1 LITADVPLLRTAQIG
16 KSVQQNWRCD
26 LGTFGYLVN
35 VTARECSTSS
45 EMTSPT
51 NLLSAHPQESELDRF
66 ILQKLD
72 DREIAALSRF
82 GRKRTLADGEH
93 LFCTGDREL
102 SVYIILRGEAQVYF
116 MRGGRE
122 REVVVLGEG
131 DVIGDISML
140 TRMAAVVSVRAR
152 GELEVTEIPA
162 KEFRSALSDLPAI
175 AEKVINAFV
184 VRRKWLESMDDFS
197 GVLQIVGRKRDPEAF
212 QLRDFLEK
220 NHIPHAFIEAESEE
234 GGAILQRYD
243 LSSDGPG
250 DLPAVIIGADNRLLR
265 RPSLREIGS
274 ATGLRRCLDAE
285 GHTFDLLVIGAG
297 PAGLSAAVGA
307 SSEGLD
313 TAILERYAA
322 GGQAGSSSKIENYP
336 GFPSGISGA
345 ELTHRIFLQANRFG
359 AGFTAASP
367 AIGMR
372 IEHFGDRDI
381 WVLELEGGE
390 RLRSRTVLI
399 ATGAQYRRLDAE
411 GRERF
416 EGAGVY
422 YSALT
427 VDPQLY
433 EHSNVVVVGG
443 GNSAGQAIM
452 YLALRAEKVIV
463 IIRGEDLFKSMS
475 SYLVRRIEQM
485 PNVEVLRHTRVRRC
499 QGDTCLTA
507 VELVDTKANSTRLI
521 ETSALFSFIGAL
533 PHTRWLPTG
542 LDRDEKGFIKTGRLV
557 SESPNWPLRDRK
569 PLLMETSLPGV
580 FAAGDVRAGSTKR
593 CVAAVG
599 EGGQAIECVH
609 DFLGTYAA

>member
-1 LITADVPLLRTAQIG
+1 MTLPADPLP
-16 KSVQQNWRCD
+16 
-26 LGTFGYLVN
+26 
-35 VTARECSTSS
+35 AR
-45 EMTSPT
+45 
-51 NLLSAHPQESELDRF
+51 PQESDYERF
-66 ILQKLD
+66 GLQKLNAE
-72 DREIAALSRF
+72 EIAALSRL
-82 GRKRTLADGEH
+82 GRNRTLADGDH
-93 LFCTGDREL
+93 LFFTGDRDL
-102 SVYIILRGEAQVYF
+102 SVYIVLRGQAQVYF
-116 MRGGRE
+116 MRGGTE

-131 DVIGDISML
+131 HVIGDISML

-152 GELEVTEIPA
+152 GELEVTEIPVKA
-162 KEFRSALSDLPAI
+162 FRSALSDLPAI
-175 AEKVINAFV
+175 AEKIINAFV
-184 VRRKWLESMDDFS
+184 ARRKWLESMDDFS
-197 GVLQIVGRKRDPEAF
+197 GVLQILGRRRDPEAF
-212 QLRDFLEK
+212 QIRDFLEK
-220 NHIPHAFIEAESEE
+220 NHIPHAFIEVESEE
-234 GGAILQRYD
+234 GSAILKRYD
-243 LSSDGPG
+243 LSNDGPG

-265 RPSLREIGS
+265 RPSLREVGS

-285 GHTFDLLVIGAG
+285 GHTFDLMIIGAG

-322 GGQAGSSSKIENYP
+322 GGQAGTSSKIENYP

-345 ELTHRIFLQANRFG
+345 ELTNRIFLQANRFG

-372 IEHFGDRDI
+372 NEHSVDRDV

-390 RLRSRTVLI
+390 KLRSRSVLI

-422 YSALT
+422 YAALT

-433 EHSNVVVVGG
+433 EHSTVVVVGG
-443 GNSAGQAIM
+443 GNSAGQAIL
-452 YLALRAEKVIV
+452 YLALRAEKVFV
-463 IIRGEDLFKSMS
+463 VIRGENLYKSMS
-475 SYLVRRIEQM
+475 SYLVHRIEQT

-499 QGDTCLTA
+499 EGATCLTA
-507 VELVDTKANSTRLI
+507 VELEDTETKSTRLI
-521 ETSALFSFIGAL
+521 ETPALFSFIGAL
-533 PHTRWLPTG
+533 PHTRWLPAG
-542 LDRDEKGFIKTGRLV
+542 LERDEKGFIKTGRMV
-557 SESPNWPLRDRK
+557 SESPQWPLRDRK

-609 DFLGTYAA
+609 DFLGTYA

>member
-1 LITADVPLLRTAQIG
+1 MTVPA
-16 KSVQQNWRCD
+16 N
-26 LGTFGYLVN
+26 
-35 VTARECSTSS
+35 
-45 EMTSPT
+45 P
-51 NLLSAHPQESELDRF
+51 LSARPQESDYERF
-66 ILQKLD
+66 GLEKLNAE
-72 DREIAALSRF
+72 EIGALSRL
-82 GRKRTLADGEH
+82 GRNRTLADGEH
-93 LFCTGDREL
+93 LFCTGDRDL
-102 SVYIILRGEAQVYF
+102 SVYIVLRGQAQVYF
-116 MRGGRE
+116 MRGGTE

-131 DVIGDISML
+131 HVIGDISML

-152 GELEVTEIPA
+152 GELEVTEIPVKA
-162 KEFRSALSDLPAI
+162 FRSALSDLPTI
-175 AEKVINAFV
+175 AEKIINAFV
-184 VRRKWLESMDDFS
+184 ARRKWLESMDDFS
-197 GVLQIVGRKRDPEAF
+197 GVLQILGGGRDPEAF
-212 QLRDFLEK
+212 QIHDFLEK
-220 NHIPHAFIEAESEE
+220 NHIPHAFIKVESEE
-234 GGAILQRYD
+234 GSAILKRFD
-243 LSSDGPG
+243 LSNDGPG

-265 RPSLREIGS
+265 RPSLREVGS

-285 GHTFDLLVIGAG
+285 GHTFDLMIIGAG

-322 GGQAGSSSKIENYP
+322 GGQAGTSSKIENYP

-345 ELTHRIFLQANRFG
+345 ELTNRIFLQANRFG

-372 IEHFGDRDI
+372 NESSVDRDV

-390 RLRSRTVLI
+390 RLRSRSVLI

-422 YSALT
+422 YAALT

-433 EHSNVVVVGG
+433 EHSTVVVVGG
-443 GNSAGQAIM
+443 GNSAGQAII
-452 YLALRAEKVIV
+452 YLALRAEKVFV
-463 IIRGEDLFKSMS
+463 VIRGGNLYKSMS
-475 SYLVRRIEQM
+475 SYLVHRIEQM

-499 QGDTCLTA
+499 EGATCLTA
-507 VELVDTKANSTRLI
+507 VELEESESKSTRLI
-521 ETSALFSFIGAL
+521 ETPALFSFIGAL
-533 PHTRWLPTG
+533 PHTRWLPAG
-542 LDRDEKGFIKTGRLV
+542 LERDEKGFIKTGRMV
-557 SESPNWPLRDRK
+557 SESPQWPLRDRK

-609 DFLGTYAA
+609 DFLGTYA

>member
-1 LITADVPLLRTAQIG
+1 MQIR
-16 KSVQQNWRCD
+16 KSLEQNGRSYG
-26 LGTFGYLVN
+26 GTFAYRFWV
-35 VTARECSTSS
+35 VTSLGNALHCS
-45 EMTSPT
+45 EMTPPA
-51 NLLSAHPQESELDRF
+51 NPLPALPQESDYERF
-66 ILQKLD
+66 DLQKLSAE
-72 DREIAALSRF
+72 EIAALSRL
-82 GRKRTLADGEH
+82 GRNRTLADGEH
-93 LFCTGDREL
+93 LFFTGDRDL
-102 SVYIILRGEAQVYF
+102 SVYIVLRGQAQVYF

-197 GVLQIVGRKRDPEAF
+197 GVLQIVSRKRDPEAF
-212 QLRDFLEK
+212 QLSDLLKK

-322 GGQAGSSSKIENYP
+322 GGQAGTSSKIENYP

-345 ELTHRIFLQANRFG
+345 ELTHRIFLQPTASARACGSPIGCAMNIRSTATFG
-359 AGFTAASP
+359 CSNSKAARDCGPVLCLSPRGLNIAASTRR
-367 AIGMR
+367 AVNVSREQASTMR
-372 IEHFGDRDI
+372 P
-381 WVLELEGGE
+381 
-390 RLRSRTVLI
+390 S
-399 ATGAQYRRLDAE
+399 Q
-411 GRERF
+411 
-416 EGAGVY
+416 
-422 YSALT
+422 
-427 VDPQLY
+427 
-433 EHSNVVVVGG
+433 
-443 GNSAGQAIM
+443 
-452 YLALRAEKVIV
+452 
-463 IIRGEDLFKSMS
+463 
-475 SYLVRRIEQM
+475 
-485 PNVEVLRHTRVRRC
+485 
-499 QGDTCLTA
+499 
-507 VELVDTKANSTRLI
+507 
-521 ETSALFSFIGAL
+521 
-533 PHTRWLPTG
+533 
-542 LDRDEKGFIKTGRLV
+542 
-557 SESPNWPLRDRK
+557 
-569 PLLMETSLPGV
+569 
-580 FAAGDVRAGSTKR
+580 
-593 CVAAVG
+593 
-599 EGGQAIECVH
+599 
-609 DFLGTYAA
+609 

>member
-1 LITADVPLLRTAQIG
+1 MTPPDNALP
-16 KSVQQNWRCD
+16 
-26 LGTFGYLVN
+26 
-35 VTARECSTSS
+35 AR
-45 EMTSPT
+45 
-51 NLLSAHPQESELDRF
+51 LQESDYERF
-66 ILQKLD
+66 GLQKLNAE
-72 DREIAALSRF
+72 EIAALSRL
-82 GRKRTLADGEH
+82 GRNRTLADGEH
-93 LFCTGDREL
+93 LFFTGDRDL
-102 SVYIILRGEAQVYF
+102 SVYIVLRGQAQVYF
-116 MRGGRE
+116 MRGGTE

-131 DVIGDISML
+131 HVIGDISML

-152 GELEVTEIPA
+152 GELEVTEIPVKA
-162 KEFRSALSDLPAI
+162 FRSALSDLPAI
-175 AEKVINAFV
+175 AEKIIDAFV
-184 VRRKWLESMDDFS
+184 ARRKWLESMDDFS
-197 GVLQIVGRKRDPEAF
+197 GVLQILGGRRDPEAF
-212 QLRDFLEK
+212 QIRDFLEK
-220 NHIPHAFIEAESEE
+220 NHIPHAFIEVESEE
-234 GGAILQRYD
+234 GSAILKRYD
-243 LSSDGPG
+243 LSNDGPG

-265 RPSLREIGS
+265 RPSLREVGS

-285 GHTFDLLVIGAG
+285 GHTFDLMIIGAG

-322 GGQAGSSSKIENYP
+322 GGQAGTSSKIENYP

-345 ELTHRIFLQANRFG
+345 ELTNRIFLQANRFG

-367 AIGMR
+367 AVGIR
-372 IEHFGDRDI
+372 NEHSVDRDV

-390 RLRSRTVLI
+390 RLRSRSVLI

-422 YSALT
+422 YAALT

-433 EHSNVVVVGG
+433 EHSTVVVVGG

-452 YLALRAEKVIV
+452 YLALRAEKVFV
-463 IIRGEDLFKSMS
+463 VIRGENLYKSMS
-475 SYLVRRIEQM
+475 SYLVHRIEQM

-499 QGDTCLTA
+499 EGATCLTA
-507 VELVDTKANSTRLI
+507 VELEDTETKSTRLI
-521 ETSALFSFIGAL
+521 ETPALFSFIGAL
-533 PHTRWLPTG
+533 PHTRWLPAG
-542 LDRDEKGFIKTGRLV
+542 LERDEKGFIKTGHMV
-557 SESPNWPLRDRK
+557 SESPQWPLRDRK

-609 DFLGTYAA
+609 DFLGTYA

>member
-1 LITADVPLLRTAQIG
+1 
-16 KSVQQNWRCD
+16 
-26 LGTFGYLVN
+26 
-35 VTARECSTSS
+35 
-45 EMTSPT
+45 MTSPT

-102 SVYIILRGEAQVYF
+102 SVYIVLRGQAQVYF

-322 GGQAGSSSKIENYP
+322 GGQAGTSSKIENYP

-367 AIGMR
+367 AIGMH

-427 VDPQLY
+427 VDAQLY
-433 EHSNVVVVGG
+433 EHSKVVVVGG

-463 IIRGEDLFKSMS
+463 VIRGEDLFKSMS

-507 VELVDTKANSTRLI
+507 VELVDTQANSTRLI
-521 ETSALFSFIGAL
+521 ETPTLFSFIGAL

-542 LDRDEKGFIKTGRLV
+542 LDRDDKGFIKTGHLV

>member
-1 LITADVPLLRTAQIG
+1 MTLPANPLP
-16 KSVQQNWRCD
+16 
-26 LGTFGYLVN
+26 
-35 VTARECSTSS
+35 AR
-45 EMTSPT
+45 
-51 NLLSAHPQESELDRF
+51 LQESDYERF
-66 ILQKLD
+66 GLQKLNAE
-72 DREIAALSRF
+72 EIAALSRL
-82 GRKRTLADGEH
+82 GRNRTLADGEH
-93 LFCTGDREL
+93 LFFTGDRDL
-102 SVYIILRGEAQVYF
+102 SVYIVLRGQAQVYF
-116 MRGGRE
+116 MRGGTE

-131 DVIGDISML
+131 HVIGDISML

-152 GELEVTEIPA
+152 GELEVTEIPVKA
-162 KEFRSALSDLPAI
+162 FRSALSDLPAI
-175 AEKVINAFV
+175 AEKIINAFV
-184 VRRKWLESMDDFS
+184 ARRKWLESMDDFS
-197 GVLQIVGRKRDPEAF
+197 GVLQILGRRRDPEAF
-212 QLRDFLEK
+212 QIRDFLEK
-220 NHIPHAFIEAESEE
+220 NHIPHAFIEVESEE
-234 GGAILQRYD
+234 GSAILKRYD
-243 LSSDGPG
+243 LSNDGPG

-265 RPSLREIGS
+265 RPSLREVGS

-285 GHTFDLLVIGAG
+285 GHTFDLMIIGAG

-322 GGQAGSSSKIENYP
+322 GGQAGTSSKIENYP

-345 ELTHRIFLQANRFG
+345 ELTNRIFLQANRFG

-367 AIGMR
+367 AVGMR
-372 IEHFGDRDI
+372 NEHSVDRDV

-390 RLRSRTVLI
+390 RLRSRSVLI

-422 YSALT
+422 YAALT

-433 EHSNVVVVGG
+433 EHSTVVVVGG

-452 YLALRAEKVIV
+452 YLALRAEKVFV
-463 IIRGEDLFKSMS
+463 VIRGENLYKSMS
-475 SYLVRRIEQM
+475 SYLVHRIEQM

-499 QGDTCLTA
+499 EGATCLTA
-507 VELVDTKANSTRLI
+507 VELEDTETKSTRLI
-521 ETSALFSFIGAL
+521 ETPALFSFIGAL
-533 PHTRWLPTG
+533 PHTRWLPAG
-542 LDRDEKGFIKTGRLV
+542 LERDEKGFIKTGRMV
-557 SESPNWPLRDRK
+557 SESPQWPLRDRK

-609 DFLGTYAA
+609 DFLGTYA

>member
-1 LITADVPLLRTAQIG
+1 MTVPA
-16 KSVQQNWRCD
+16 N
-26 LGTFGYLVN
+26 
-35 VTARECSTSS
+35 
-45 EMTSPT
+45 P
-51 NLLSAHPQESELDRF
+51 LSARPQESDYERF
-66 ILQKLD
+66 GLQKLNAE
-72 DREIAALSRF
+72 EIGALSRL
-82 GRKRTLADGEH
+82 GRNRTLADGEH
-93 LFCTGDREL
+93 LFFTGDRDL
-102 SVYIILRGEAQVYF
+102 SVYIVLRGQAQVYF
-116 MRGGRE
+116 MRGGTE

-131 DVIGDISML
+131 HVIGDISML

-152 GELEVTEIPA
+152 GELEVTEIPVKA
-162 KEFRSALSDLPAI
+162 FRSALSDLPTI
-175 AEKVINAFV
+175 AEKIINAFV
-184 VRRKWLESMDDFS
+184 ARRKWLESMDDFS

-220 NHIPHAFIEAESEE
+220 NHIPHAFIEVESEE
-234 GGAILQRYD
+234 GSAILNRYD
-243 LSSDGPG
+243 LSNDGPG
-250 DLPAVIIGADNRLLR
+250 DLPAVIIASDNRLLR
-265 RPSLREIGS
+265 RPSLREVGS
-274 ATGLRRCLDAE
+274 ATGIRRCLDAE
-285 GHTFDLLVIGAG
+285 GHTFDLMIIGAG

-322 GGQAGSSSKIENYP
+322 GCQAGTSSKIENYP

-345 ELTHRIFLQANRFG
+345 ELTNRIFLQANRFG

-367 AIGMR
+367 AIGIR
-372 IEHFGDRDI
+372 NEHSFDRDV

-390 RLRSRTVLI
+390 RLRSRSVLI

-433 EHSNVVVVGG
+433 EHSKVVVVGG

-533 PHTRWLPTG
+533 PHTRWLPSS
-542 LDRDEKGFIKTGRLV
+542 LDRDEKGFIKTGHLV
-557 SESPNWPLRDRK
+557 SESLNWTLRDRK

-580 FAAGDVRAGSTKR
+580 FAAGDVRAGSTNR

>member
-1 LITADVPLLRTAQIG
+1 MTLPADPLP
-16 KSVQQNWRCD
+16 
-26 LGTFGYLVN
+26 
-35 VTARECSTSS
+35 AR
-45 EMTSPT
+45 
-51 NLLSAHPQESELDRF
+51 PQESDYERF
-66 ILQKLD
+66 GLQKLNAE
-72 DREIAALSRF
+72 EIAALSRL
-82 GRKRTLADGEH
+82 GRNRTLADGDH
-93 LFCTGDREL
+93 LFFTGDRDL
-102 SVYIILRGEAQVYF
+102 SVYIVLRGQAQVYF
-116 MRGGRE
+116 MRGGTE

-131 DVIGDISML
+131 HVIGDISML

-152 GELEVTEIPA
+152 GELEVTEIPVKA
-162 KEFRSALSDLPAI
+162 FRSALSDLPAI
-175 AEKVINAFV
+175 AEKIINAFV
-184 VRRKWLESMDDFS
+184 RRRKWLESMDDFS
-197 GVLQIVGRKRDPEAF
+197 GVLQILGRRRDPEAF
-212 QLRDFLEK
+212 QIRDFLEK
-220 NHIPHAFIEAESEE
+220 NHIPHAFIEEESEE
-234 GGAILQRYD
+234 GSAILKRYD
-243 LSSDGPG
+243 LSNDGPG

-265 RPSLREIGS
+265 RPSLREVGS

-285 GHTFDLLVIGAG
+285 GHTFDLMIIGAG

-322 GGQAGSSSKIENYP
+322 GGQAGTSSKIENYP

-345 ELTHRIFLQANRFG
+345 ELTNRIFLQANRFG

-367 AIGMR
+367 AVGIR
-372 IEHFGDRDI
+372 NEHSVDRDV

-390 RLRSRTVLI
+390 RLRSRSVLI

-422 YSALT
+422 YAALT
-427 VDPQLY
+427 VDPHLY
-433 EHSNVVVVGG
+433 EHSTVVVVGG

-452 YLALRAEKVIV
+452 YLALRAEKVFV
-463 IIRGEDLFKSMS
+463 VIRGENLYKSMS
-475 SYLVRRIEQM
+475 SYLVHRIEQT

-499 QGDTCLTA
+499 EGATCLTA
-507 VELVDTKANSTRLI
+507 VELEDTETKSTRLI
-521 ETSALFSFIGAL
+521 ETPALFSFIGAL
-533 PHTRWLPTG
+533 PHTRWLPAG
-542 LDRDEKGFIKTGRLV
+542 LERDEKGFIKTGRMV
-557 SESPNWPLRDRK
+557 SDSPQWPLRDRK

-609 DFLGTYAA
+609 DFLGTYA